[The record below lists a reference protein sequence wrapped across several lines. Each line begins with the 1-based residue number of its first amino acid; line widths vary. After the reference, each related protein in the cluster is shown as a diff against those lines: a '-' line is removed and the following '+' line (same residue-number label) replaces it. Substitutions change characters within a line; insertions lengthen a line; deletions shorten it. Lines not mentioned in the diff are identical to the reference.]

1 MRDCI
6 KCPLLVLIVL
16 SSHQVCGAGE
26 RTQRDVAYSNTGA
39 NRTKLD
45 VFAPGTGEHL
55 PVLVW
60 IHGGGWRIGD
70 KSNVQRK
77 PAAFNQAGYVFVSIN
92 YRLHPTANF
101 ADQAGDVARAISW
114 VKNHAPDFGGDPG
127 RIFVMGHSAGAHLAA
142 LVGTDARYLES
153 VGLKLSDLSGVILL
167 DGAGYDIPRQVR
179 EAALP
184 RIKELYTT
192 VFSEDEAKQRE
203 ASPITHVARG
213 RNIPPFLILHVAT
226 RRDARAQSEALA
238 ARLRGAGVEAR
249 VIPAEGKTHMT
260 INRELGMP
268 GDRPTREVLQFL
280 QEHATRKPA
289 P

>member
-1 MRDCI
+1 
-6 KCPLLVLIVL
+6 
-16 SSHQVCGAGE
+16 VCGAGE